1 MDVRVHLFVV
11 AILSML
17 SLSAFAGPPEIE
29 TAGRAVAELVR
40 ARDGAALEQKFT
52 PEMAAAVPLDS
63 LQKLL
68 DETITADSPLGA
80 RVKET
85 SDTSHGFAHYEAEH
99 AWRQGQDLA
108 IIVDFAKGDGKIAG
122 LRLKTVPAGE
132 PGPDP
137 YGGYRMKAHLRL
149 PFEPGT
155 TWFVVWGG
163 DTRAQNYHVD
173 YPDQRHAFDILVKQ
187 VGSSHAGDGTHL
199 TDYYAYGKRLLSPA
213 AGTVVE
219 VENGLPDNPIGVTDP
234 NHATGNHVLLDLGHG
249 EYLLMAHMQPG
260 SIRVKAG
267 DHVKSGQWIGLCGN
281 SGNTS
286 EPHLHIHVQD
296 KPGVLKP
303 GVYGLP
309 ATFYGYIDNGQ
320 PVTKG
325 APVRGDEIAA
335 GP

>member
-1 MDVRVHLFVV
+1 MDVRVVLFAAALVS
-11 AILSML
+11 AM
-17 SLSAFAGPPEIE
+17 SLSAFAAPSEVV
-29 TAGRAVAELVR
+29 TQGRAVAELVR
-40 ARDGAALEQKFT
+40 TRNGAALEQRFT
-52 PEMAAAVPLDS
+52 PEMAAAVPLAAI
-63 LQKLL
+63 QKLL
-68 DETITADSPLGA
+68 DETITPNSPLGA
-80 RVKET
+80 RMKET
-85 SDTSHGFAHYEAEH
+85 SDASGAFAHYEAEH

-108 IIVDFAKGDGKIAG
+108 IIIDFEKTAGKIAG
-122 LRLKTVPAGE
+122 LHLKTVPAGE
-132 PGPDP
+132 LAPDP
-137 YGGYRMKAHLRL
+137 HRDYRMTAHLRL
-149 PFEPGT
+149 PFEPGA

-173 YPDQRHAFDILVKQ
+173 YPDQRHAYDILIKRD
-187 VGSSHAGDGTHL
+187 GSSHAGDGSRL
-199 TDYYAYGKRLLSPA
+199 SDYYAYGKRLLAPA
-213 AGTVVE
+213 AGTIVE
-219 VENGLPDNPIGVTDP
+219 AENGLPDNPIGVMDP

-260 SIRVKAG
+260 SVRVKAG
-267 DHVKSGQWIGLCGN
+267 DHLKAGQWIGLCGN
-281 SGNTS
+281 SGNSS

-320 PVTKG
+320 PVAKG